1 MRGWENAFLSQQQM
15 LASHTAA
22 LRALDRRSHH
32 KPLHH
37 LELLFTYFWEPYL
50 WLSQVFI
57 SAADTPVD
65 AAATPSQPHPT
76 KHPPHNT
83 KPQQHNT
90 RRRG

>member
-22 LRALDRRSHH
+22 LRTLDRRSHH

-50 WLSQVFI
+50 WLSQV
-57 SAADTPVD
+57 SELLAV
-65 AAATPSQPHPT
+65 
-76 KHPPHNT
+76 
-83 KPQQHNT
+83 
-90 RRRG
+90 